1 MTLRAWLAP
10 LTLFALAVIAAT
22 VTRRLAERRP
32 AGRRFFRHPPA
43 EACVGILVFF
53 VALAVAAPLVAPYH
67 PDRQLDIVGLQ
78 HVAPSWDHPLG
89 TDLYSRDVWSRLAFG
104 TRISLAIGAL
114 ATLVAVTLGTLVGAA
129 AGYARRLDAVLM
141 RVVDV
146 GLAMPRLFILLVI
159 VALWDRLPLP
169 VLILAIGLTTWF
181 ATSRLVRADVL
192 RLREL
197 AFVEAARAGGAGSA
211 RVVLR
216 HVLPNAAAPVI
227 VSAAVGLGNVLLLEA
242 GLSFLGI
249 GVRPPTPSWGN
260 MIAEGAH
267 HVTSAP
273 WATVFPGLAI
283 ALVVM
288 ATNAVGDALRDAFDP
303 RAEAP

>member
-1 MTLRAWLAP
+1 MTPGAWLAP
-10 LTLFALAVIAAT
+10 LTLLVLAVAAAT
-22 VTRRLAERRP
+22 VTRRVAERRP

-43 EACVGILVFF
+43 EACIGILVFF

-67 PDRQLDIVGLQ
+67 PDRQPDIVGLQ
-78 HVAPSWDHPLG
+78 HVAPSWDHPMG

-104 TRISLAIGAL
+104 TRISLAVGAL

-129 AGYARRLDAVLM
+129 AGYVRRLDPVLM
-141 RVVDV
+141 RLVDM
-146 GLAMPRLFILLVI
+146 GLAMPRLFILLVL
-159 VALWDRLPLP
+159 VALWDQLPLP
-169 VLILAIGLTTWF
+169 VLILAIGGTTWF
-181 ATSRLVRADVL
+181 ATSRVVRADVL

-197 AFVEAARAGGAGSA
+197 PFVEAARAAGARPA

-227 VSAAVGLGNVLLLEA
+227 VSAAIGLGNVLLLES

-267 HVTSAP
+267 HVTTAP
-273 WATVFPGLAI
+273 WATVFPG
-283 ALVVM
+283 
-288 ATNAVGDALRDAFDP
+288 
-303 RAEAP
+303 